1 MDKEKQI
8 EKWTKD
14 MKGQFTEQ
22 KNPLALRQVK
32 KKKMLNLVHGKRWGN
47 GNNTKRPFLSTLWTK
62 VKN

>member
-8 EKWTKD
+8 EKWTRD

-32 KKKMLNLVHGKRWGN
+32 KKDAQPCSW
-47 GNNTKRPFLSTLWTK
+47 
-62 VKN
+62 